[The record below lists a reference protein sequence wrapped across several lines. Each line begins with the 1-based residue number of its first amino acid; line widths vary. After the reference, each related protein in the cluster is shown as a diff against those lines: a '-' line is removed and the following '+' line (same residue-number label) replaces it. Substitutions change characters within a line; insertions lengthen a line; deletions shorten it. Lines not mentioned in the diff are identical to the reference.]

1 MTNKPAGTQELRFL
15 QFIAQ
20 YGPLSAGQVA
30 EQLGAELGL
39 ARSTVLTVMERLR
52 RKGQLRRKREA
63 GVYMYSSAKSYEQV
77 MQSAVGQFVD
87 RALSGSISPFVAY
100 LSDRGKV
107 TPEELAQLREIVDR
121 LEPGE
126 ERAK

>member
-20 YGPLSAGQVA
+20 FGPLSAGQVA

-39 ARSTVLTVMERLR
+39 ARSTVVTVMERLR
-52 RKGQLRRKREA
+52 RKRQLRRKRE
-63 GVYMYSSAKSYEQV
+63 GGLFVYSSALSYEQV

-87 RALSGSISPFVAY
+87 RALAGSISPFVAY
-100 LSDRGKV
+100 LSERG
-107 TPEELAQLREIVDR
+107 TGSAEELAELRGMVDR
-121 LEPGE
+121 LDT
-126 ERAK
+126 ERAS